1 MHQEMQ
7 RMVQIDEG
15 SRENTTSV
23 DEDAAY
29 LRVVVDD
36 KKRQRL
42 IYGLGDRSSVYTS
55 GPSYHSTACS
65 SRNDLELREQL
76 KDEVRQEVREEVDT
90 KVKVLQDQ
98 FDEVKALLKALAQ
111 STQVSSSATA
121 PHVDGAPTNDPTTDD
136 PSIGDM

>member
-15 SRENTTSV
+15 SRENTTSI

-29 LRVVVDD
+29 LRVVVAN

-55 GPSYHSTACS
+55 GPSYHSTACLS
-65 SRNDLELREQL
+65 KNEHELREQL

-98 FDEVKALLKALAQ
+98 LDEVKALLRALAQ
-111 STQVSSSATA
+111 STQFSSSATA
-121 PHVDGAPTNDPTTDD
+121 PAQHVDDPPTDD
-136 PSIGDM
+136 SPIGDM

>member
-15 SRENTTSV
+15 SRENTTSF

-29 LRVVVDD
+29 LRVVVAD

-55 GPSYHSTACS
+55 GPSYHSTAFS
-65 SRNDLELREQL
+65 SRNDLKLREQL
-76 KDEVRQEVREEVDT
+76 KDEVRQEVRVEVDT

-98 FDEVKALLKALAQ
+98 LDEVKALLKALAQ

-121 PHVDGAPTNDPTTDD
+121 PHVDDPTTNHPPIDD
-136 PSIGDM
+136 M